1 MLAEERFG
9 TIPTIQEIGRLKYL
23 EPVSS
28 FREKPAYQNVMYV
41 VASEIVKTVAG
52 ISWDD
57 FLKPECL
64 IN

>member
-1 MLAEERFG
+1 
-9 TIPTIQEIGRLKYL
+9 
-23 EPVSS
+23 
-28 FREKPAYQNVMYV
+28 VMYV

-64 IN
+64 INWITHHYHF